1 MSSPTEKYLKIFP
14 LYWINLDRS
23 KDRARAMEE
32 MILPMF
38 KTATRVPAVD
48 GMAEVTDDEA
58 LEFANEWK
66 RMWEARGHLMTA
78 ANKPPGEN
86 PRLQTQRYNVAIKRS
101 HLKALQAGIDSGFGR
116 FFVAEDDIVPRS
128 TIDTVPTPPG
138 DCEVAIW
145 SGGLPMA
152 SVRTDD
158 DVFVAG
164 RPHTWVRIEEQ
175 DCFNCLGAGLY
186 QVTRAAAQHLQGVVS
201 CHPMSWDH
209 AWGFAL
215 QGLVTYRLRPNAFA
229 QAGESVRNGKIR
241 KPQVTR

>member
-1 MSSPTEKYLKIFP
+1 VSVVDEYLKAWP

-23 KDRARAMEE
+23 EDRARAMMETVT
-32 MILPMF
+32 PMF
-38 KTATRVPAVD
+38 ATATRVHAVD
-48 GMAEVTDDEA
+48 GTTEVLDSEAIDFVDE
-58 LEFANEWK
+58 WR
-66 RMWEARGHLMTA
+66 RMWASRSERLTA

-86 PRLQTQRYNVAIKRS
+86 PRLQTQKSNVAIKRS
-101 HLKALQAGIDSGFGR
+101 HQRALSFGIDQGLAG

-128 TIDTVPTPPG
+128 TLADVPLPPG
-138 DCEVAIW
+138 DAEVAIW

-158 DVFVAG
+158 DVFAAG
-164 RPHTWVRIEEQ
+164 RPHTWVRIEGK

-186 QVTRAAAQHLQGVVS
+186 QVTRAAAQHLLGVTS

-209 AWGFAL
+209 SWGFAL

-229 QAGESVRNGKIR
+229 QAGESVRNGKVR
-241 KPQVTR
+241 KPVVVR